1 MSRNKELKV
10 YTQEEKDKIEQMY
23 KDNAPFVLILHEIGG
38 ASKQLRRYIR
48 ENNGFGAKRKYVKW
62 TDESFKELMSIVNPD
77 IEILGEYTR
86 QDAKIHCRCKIDGYE
101 WYPLAGNLFRGD
113 KCPVCGNQIIV
124 AGLNDIWTT
133 NPELGEMLDNP
144 EDGYVYCEYTNKKL
158 KMHCPYC
165 GTKKLIS
172 PNEIMTKGFG
182 CPTCGSG
189 IKYPE
194 RFMRNLLD
202 QIRADYKFQ
211 YSPSWITPR
220 KYDFYIYKYNI
231 IIETNGSQHYED
243 GFIHLPNFKSAA
255 EQQANDLEK
264 AELALKN
271 GVDKVIFLN
280 CSLSRLDYMKSIIC
294 ENEDLKEYFDFS
306 NVDWIDIESKSR
318 KSIVY
323 EVCEFYNNM
332 DDVISESMTSL
343 CSYIGE
349 VFHLCADTIEKYLRI
364 GSDIHIC
371 NFVED
376 QNSELKKVTSS
387 RRVYEID
394 DDKNII
400 KIWPSVKSVIDYY
413 NKYTIVTILKKEL
426 FKDHL
431 YENHYWFYEE
441 EYKSMV

>member
-1 MSRNKELKV
+1 
-10 YTQEEKDKIEQMY
+10 
-23 KDNAPFVLILHEIGG
+23 
-38 ASKQLRRYIR
+38 
-48 ENNGFGAKRKYVKW
+48 
-62 TDESFKELMSIVNPD
+62 
-77 IEILGEYTR
+77 
-86 QDAKIHCRCKIDGYE
+86 
-101 WYPLAGNLFRGD
+101 
-113 KCPVCGNQIIV
+113 
-124 AGLNDIWTT
+124 
-133 NPELGEMLDNP
+133 
-144 EDGYVYCEYTNKKL
+144 
-158 KMHCPYC
+158 
-165 GTKKLIS
+165 
-172 PNEIMTKGFG
+172 
-182 CPTCGSG
+182 
-189 IKYPE
+189 
-194 RFMRNLLD
+194 
-202 QIRADYKFQ
+202 
-211 YSPSWITPR
+211 
-220 KYDFYIYKYNI
+220 
-231 IIETNGSQHYED
+231 
-243 GFIHLPNFKSAA
+243 
-255 EQQANDLEK
+255 
-264 AELALKN
+264 
-271 GVDKVIFLN
+271 
-280 CSLSRLDYMKSIIC
+280 MKSIIC

-318 KSIVY
+318 KSIIY

-349 VFHLCADTIEKYLRI
+349 VFHLCSDTIEKYLRI

-413 NKYTIVTILKKEL
+413 NKYSIVTILKNEL